1 MKKQNKINFL
11 IVGCGSIGQRHI
23 NNLLSLGQKNIKIY
37 DTDCAL
43 VKKISKKFNVEQL
56 ETLDFKNIN
65 CTLICTPPST
75 HLSIAKKAL
84 SESSHVFI
92 EKPLSNSLKDIN
104 NILKIAKKNSLN
116 IFVGYVFRF
125 DYGLQKIEKLL
136 TQNTFG
142 KIISFD
148 AYEGWYLP
156 NWRAWQDHTKSYTGS
171 KQLGGGIILDGSH
184 ELNYI
189 LWLVGEIKQIF
200 SYFSSI
206 PSLKVKAEGVAEILL
221 VSKSNSIGRIHLD
234 FINPK
239 YNRHCEILC
248 EKGSIRWN
256 FETKKIEVHKAGS
269 SKFKTIKYGLDN
281 NQMYVDE
288 MKYVI
293 SCILGKRKN
302 DLITFNDAKRTLEI
316 SLAIKKSG
324 SIGRAVFV

>member
-1 MKKQNKINFL
+1 MKKENKINFL

-23 NNLLSLGQKNIKIY
+23 DNLLSLGQKNIKIY
-37 DTDCAL
+37 DTDCVL

-56 ETLDFKNIN
+56 KTLDFKNIN

-84 SESSHVFI
+84 TESSHIFI
-92 EKPLSNSLKDIN
+92 EKPLSNSLKDVN
-104 NILKIAKKNSLN
+104 NIIKIAKKNSLN

-125 DYGLQKIEKLL
+125 DYGLQKIKKLL
-136 TQNTFG
+136 TQNIVG

-189 LWLVGEIKQIF
+189 LWLVGEIKQVF
-200 SYFSSI
+200 SYFTSI
-206 PSLKVKAEGVAEILL
+206 PSLKVKAEGIAEILL

-256 FETKKIEVHKAGS
+256 FETKKIEVQKAGS

-281 NQMYVDE
+281 NQIYVDE
-288 MKYVI
+288 MKYII
-293 SCILGKRKN
+293 SCILGKRNN

-324 SIGRAVFV
+324 STGRAVFV